1 MAYGGMY
8 GGWIMPLSWKDCIQA
23 IKLSKAEAPSIRRA
37 QSKIHSYIYLLL
49 PPFMLWMIE
58 STLRYFEVTI
68 PLMVNA
74 PLWGLTTTFSFVL
87 FAYKAPIRFKIDNLG
102 RLGSSL
108 VLGLPIGLTVSLLIM
123 LPIL

>member
-1 MAYGGMY
+1 
-8 GGWIMPLSWKDCIQA
+8 
-23 IKLSKAEAPSIRRA
+23 
-37 QSKIHSYIYLLL
+37 
-49 PPFMLWMIE
+49 MLWMIE